1 MSKTSKSELRTY
13 FKNIRNNINDIDRA
27 NKSNL
32 IRSNFLSEFSE
43 GKVYFIYKSYLS
55 EADTE
60 GIIKELF
67 KMNKTV
73 LIPKCDIKTETMT
86 AVKISEKNSF
96 RLNQYGILESDTGDF
111 FEKKIDIVVL
121 PGLGFDKKGNRI
133 GYGKG
138 YYDKFLN
145 SLNYKPLTVGLCY
158 SQQIIESID
167 ICNNDDVKLDYIVTD
182 QEIIKTICE

>member
-1 MSKTSKSELRTY
+1 MNKTSKSELRTY
-13 FKNIRNNINDIDRA
+13 FKNIRNNINVKDRVK
-27 NKSNL
+27 KSTL
-32 IRSNFLSEFSE
+32 IKNYFLSEFSE
-43 GKVYFIYKSYLS
+43 EKVYFIYKSYLS
-55 EADTE
+55 EVNTE

-73 LIPKCDIKTETMT
+73 LIPKCDIHTETMS
-86 AVKISEKNSF
+86 AVKISEKNLF
-96 RLNQYGILESDTGDF
+96 KLNQYGISESDTDDF
-111 FEKKIDIVVL
+111 FEGKIDVVVL
-121 PGLGFDKKGNRI
+121 PGLVFDKNGNRI

-158 SQQIIESID
+158 SQQITDSID
-167 ICNNDDVKLDYIVTD
+167 ICNNNDVKLNYIVTD